1 MRGRMLRAEIDGEV
15 AEVVLGHRICQLF
28 AASLL
33 IARQRIV
40 RAFPWREEI
49 EVAKFLVET
58 DGFVKHPLL
67 LIVVAHLDEA
77 GKREILAQRVALK
90 TVVGQ
95 QPPHVRMTDEDHP
108 IKIVGLALEPVG
120 PWKHLDDRRHLGS
133 LIGFRAQADAG
144 VQRRRQQVIDHVE
157 ALLALGIVH
166 RGHIDEADEA
176 AIGIVA
182 QETHDVDDL
191 VGVHRHRELIERNVM
206 IDRGARQRA
215 NNRLTQGVEPAVVH
229 SKNLS
234 VRWFRCAGSSS
245 AAASRRKA
253 ALPRSAGSRARR
265 YRWARCGRSRAPPNT
280 NNDSSRRHWRTT
292 PSRSRSAAPAS
303 GRRPCAAPAP
313 SCWSGYPQQSS
324 RRTAAA
330 KPAARNRRARRHN
343 AASTSASS
351 RPRNMPGRTSSTS
364 TIRYAPR

>member
-1 MRGRMLRAEIDGEV
+1 MASCHTLRSRYELIDGSFNSHPYSPF
-15 AEVVLGHRICQLF
+15 AHSLF

-33 IARQRIV
+33 VPGQHRIV

-120 PWKHLDDRRHLGS
+120 PWKHLDDRWDLSR
-133 LIGFRAQADAG
+133 LIGFRAEADAG
-144 VQRRRQQVIDHVE
+144 VQRRRQQVIDDVE

-176 AIGIVA
+176 ATGIVA
-182 QETHDVDDL
+182 QETHDIDDL
-191 VGVHRHRELIERNVM
+191 VGV
-206 IDRGARQRA
+206 
-215 NNRLTQGVEPAVVH
+215 
-229 SKNLS
+229 
-234 VRWFRCAGSSS
+234 
-245 AAASRRKA
+245 
-253 ALPRSAGSRARR
+253 
-265 YRWARCGRSRAPPNT
+265 
-280 NNDSSRRHWRTT
+280 
-292 PSRSRSAAPAS
+292 
-303 GRRPCAAPAP
+303 
-313 SCWSGYPQQSS
+313 
-324 RRTAAA
+324 
-330 KPAARNRRARRHN
+330 
-343 AASTSASS
+343 
-351 RPRNMPGRTSSTS
+351 
-364 TIRYAPR
+364 